1 MNRLPFVITLLLA
14 TLIPVL
20 PTQAQNCGCR
30 HCCDDEPFL
39 RFLDDLRCFPRGTCE
54 RDPYEER
61 METER
66 HDFTQSTTTV
76 GRGVVQLEAGYLY
89 LYADEGGEIKHS
101 HATPESLLR
110 IGLSDDIEF
119 RLRWNYAWQFFEEE
133 PNKDSALD
141 MIWSV
146 KLQMT
151 EQCGW
156 LPESALDIRS
166 SVPTGGSDF
175 TLGRVEVGFDYIYAW
190 KLTEQWTLYGS
201 TGYLPS
207 GLGDFSLLPDEP
219 ESERFTV
226 ISQSVAVGA
235 DITENNTVYFE
246 WYGLFSDGLDDN
258 FSLSFFNVG
267 IDHYF
272 TDDFLIDFRVGV
284 GLTEDSEDFFAGVG
298 GGARF

>member
-1 MNRLPFVITLLLA
+1 LKSSSVVISLLLA
-14 TLIPVL
+14 ALIPAF
-20 PTQAQNCGCR
+20 TAQARTYGRHDRCG
-30 HCCDDEPFL
+30 DEPL
-39 RFLDDLRCFPRGTCE
+39 LQFLDDLRCFPLGTCE

-89 LYADEGGEIKHS
+89 LYKEAHGEVE
-101 HATPESLLR
+101 HAHVTPETLLR

-119 RLRWNYAWQFFEEE
+119 RVKWNYAWQFFEGELDR
-133 PNKDSALD
+133 DSALD

-146 KLQMT
+146 KLQVT
-151 EQCGW
+151 DHCGW
-156 LPESALDIRS
+156 IPESALDIRS
-166 SVPTGGSDF
+166 SVPTGGSDY
-175 TLGRVEVGFDYIYAW
+175 TLGRVEAGFDYIYGW
-190 KLTEQWTLYGS
+190 ELNESWTLSGA

-219 ESERFTV
+219 ESDHFTV
-226 ISQSVAVGA
+226 ISQSVALG
-235 DITENNTVYFE
+235 TELTEKNTLYGE
-246 WYGLFSDGLDDN
+246 WFGLYSHGLEDN
-258 FSLSFFNVG
+258 FSLGFFNIGV
-267 IDHYF
+267 DHYF

-298 GGARF
+298 GGVRF